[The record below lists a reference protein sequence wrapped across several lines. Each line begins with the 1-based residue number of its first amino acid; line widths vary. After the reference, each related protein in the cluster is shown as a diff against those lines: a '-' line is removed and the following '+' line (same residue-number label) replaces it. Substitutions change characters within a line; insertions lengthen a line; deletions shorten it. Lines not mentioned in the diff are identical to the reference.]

1 MTLSIAVTGASGFV
15 GRTLMPFLANAGHR
29 VSVLVRNPDASAS
42 ANSVRVIKGNLQDVS
57 ALHDLTQNAD
67 VVLHIA
73 GIVSGI
79 QRSDFMTANF
89 AGTLALAKAAKS
101 NGVKRFVYVSS
112 LAAREPSLNAYG
124 ESKAAAEQALL
135 QMAGEMEVCI
145 IRPAAV
151 YGAGDK
157 ATLPLLQIL
166 MSHIALIPG
175 TADAKF
181 AMVHVDDVARAL
193 ADAVRGPTGVFE
205 LHDGAGSHS
214 WPEMIAISRQHFGT
228 PTHAYYIPKAL
239 ALALG
244 YLGDAVARLRNRA
257 TLVNSGQIRQIY
269 HADWCVKGVT
279 WPLKNSISL
288 QDGLPQTI
296 RWYQAQGLLPQHGGG
311 DRNTA
316 DSGTTG

>member
-1 MTLSIAVTGASGFV
+1 MTLNIAVTGASGFV
-15 GRTLMPFLANAGHR
+15 GKTLLPLLTNAGHR
-29 VSVLVRNPDASAS
+29 VSALVRNPDATAF
-42 ANSVRVIKGNLQDVS
+42 ADGIRVITGGLQDVV
-57 ALHDLTQNAD
+57 ALQRLTQNAD

-73 GIVSGI
+73 GVVSGI
-79 QRSDFMTANF
+79 QRADFMTANF
-89 AGTLALAKAAKS
+89 EGTVALVKAAKA

-135 QMAGEMEVCI
+135 QMAGEIEVCI

-151 YGAGDK
+151 YGPGDK

-181 AMVHVDDVARAL
+181 AMVHVGDVARAL
-193 ADAVRGPTGVFE
+193 ADTVCGPTGVFE
-205 LHDGAGSHS
+205 LHDGAGNHS

-239 ALALG
+239 ALGLG
-244 YLGDAVARLRNRA
+244 HMGDAVAKLRNRA
-257 TLVNSGQIRQIY
+257 TLVNSAQIRQIY

-296 RWYQAQGLLPQHGGG
+296 RWYQAQGLLPQLGGS